1 MAHQHYLFCKQH
13 IGKVCS
19 FRTHDGAVYS
29 GRITRVTHSDVYLE
43 PLGRG
48 VSTDKDLT
56 SFSATTAT
64 SSGTKGEGIEVLFF
78 FPFIILPLLAIA
90 AVGVGAYAFG
100 RRRFVR
106 GGYGRGG
113 FGRRGYFYGGRGYY

>member
-1 MAHQHYLFCKQH
+1 MIFLH
-13 IGKVCS
+13 
-19 FRTHDGAVYS
+19 
-29 GRITRVTHSDVYLE
+29 RIIS
-43 PLGRG
+43 LGRG

-64 SSGTKGEGIEVLFF
+64 SSGTKEEGTEVLFF

-106 GGYGRGG
+106 GGFGGRRFVRGGYGRGG
-113 FGRRGYFYGGRGYY
+113 FGPAVISTEEEVTIN